1 MPLSHDPCDRSSTF
15 PAHFRPPVRLAC
27 HRPGPSRPP
36 ASEVQKLQLRPEGD
50 DDEPEEEHEVEHT
63 PPSPSFNADFTHG
76 VARCGDQWRAGC
88 RCTGGRGNGRSALRR
103 GTKRNQR
110 QKVRASCLC
119 KTRRTVLLRLVALFT
134 PLRPSTALAGVS
146 LTNDIIRRIRLT
158 LRTVAHCAPLVDSY
172 ARQQLTYEPNAPT
185 TGHPTSSM
193 TSRSES

>member
-1 MPLSHDPCDRSSTF
+1 MVPPRPDPGRF
-15 PAHFRPPVRLAC
+15 
-27 HRPGPSRPP
+27 
-36 ASEVQKLQLRPEGD
+36 KLQLRPVD
-50 DDEPEEEHEVEHT
+50 DDEPEEHEGEQT
-63 PPSPSFNADFTHG
+63 PPSPYCNAYFKHG

-119 KTRRTVLLRLVALFT
+119 KTRSTVLLRLVAMFT

-146 LTNDIIRRIRLT
+146 LTNDIIKRIRLT